1 MSQQVY
7 CAIRASIQQNTNP
20 NFIKMLPD
28 VPPDALPKRHGS
40 HLGSAIFGA
49 SPEDF
54 QVEELLGFTPS
65 GEGEHC
71 LLWVEKCQ
79 LSSNEAAGLIA
90 QQLGIR
96 KRLVSHCG
104 LKDRNAITRQ
114 WFSVHLPGQ
123 ESPAAQQWEIKG
135 LRVIEVTR
143 NARKLRRGVHAG
155 NRFKIRLRQCSFS
168 AQATAERWR
177 TICEHGVPNYFGQ
190 QRFGRDGNN
199 VDKARAL
206 MRGEMKVRDRLLRG
220 LFLSAA
226 RSEIFNA
233 VVAARVT
240 DGTWDTPL
248 AGEVYGFADNHS
260 IILPEKQRGDENARF
275 SAHQLEL
282 TAPLWG
288 AGEPLSKSAVLE
300 LERGIV
306 AGHDDLCDGLKEFG
320 LRQQR
325 RVIRLRP
332 SETSLLWQGQDLI
345 LGFNLP
351 KGAYATTVL
360 GELCAL
366 TSPSAGGA

>member
-1 MSQQVY
+1 
-7 CAIRASIQQNTNP
+7 
-20 NFIKMLPD
+20 MLPD
-28 VPPDALPKRHGS
+28 VMSDSLPKLNGS
-40 HLGSAIFGA
+40 LLGSAIFRS

-54 QVEELLGFTPS
+54 RVEELLGFTPS
-65 GEGEHC
+65 GGGEHC

-79 LSSNEAAGLIA
+79 LSSNEAAGLLA

-123 ESPAAQQWEIKG
+123 ESPAAQHWDIEG
-135 LRVIEVTR
+135 LRVLKITR
-143 NARKLRRGVHAG
+143 NARKLRRGVHEG
-155 NRFKIRLRQCSFS
+155 NRFTIRLRQCSFS
-168 AQATAERWR
+168 PQSTTERWR
-177 TICEHGVPNYFGQ
+177 LICERGVPNYFGQ

-206 MRGEMKVRDRLLRG
+206 MRGELKVNDRQLRG

-226 RSEIFNA
+226 RSEVFNA
-233 VVAARVT
+233 VVAQRVAK
-240 DGTWDTPL
+240 GTWGTPL
-248 AGEVYGFADNHS
+248 DGEVYGFADNHS
-260 IILPEKQRGDENARF
+260 IILPSKQRGDESERF
-275 SAHQLEL
+275 DAHQLEL

-288 AGEPLSKSAVLE
+288 AGKPLSTGAVLNFE
-300 LERGIV
+300 SGIV
-306 AGHDDLCDGLKEFG
+306 AQHEDLCEGLSEFG

-332 SETSLLWQGQDLI
+332 SETSTAWQGQDLV
-345 LGFNLP
+345 LNFDLP

-360 GELCAL
+360 GELCDLEAP
-366 TSPSAGGA
+366 TND